1 MRRWQKTFLVVTV
14 IFAFLTVDVWCVWP
28 LLGIT
33 TVGARD
39 RTPMCVG
46 AATRRFFYSR
56 SLNCCAE
63 VRGFLGCSP
72 SYLDPCREFTGNC
85 GDLLEQFKDV
95 PDSGIPDDYECTQ
108 FPDEKSPRDKVIVSL
123 ICFAVGLPFAFLIE
137 ELFAIRRA
145 RGRRARAAAVSG
157 QVHRRW

>member
-1 MRRWQKTFLVVTV
+1 M
-14 IFAFLTVDVWCVWP
+14 
-28 LLGIT
+28 
-33 TVGARD
+33 
-39 RTPMCVG
+39 
-46 AATRRFFYSR
+46 
-56 SLNCCAE
+56 
-63 VRGFLGCSP
+63 
-72 SYLDPCREFTGNC
+72 
-85 GDLLEQFKDV
+85 EQFKDV